1 MATTLFLKNGKTRLI
16 FDDKSHTEFAR
27 VLEEELGRDAERH
40 YMRLVRDAPRPD
52 GGSEIETNKI
62 RNLRAQIETL
72 DSDLEDAEDWGR
84 KLSDR
89 LRDAGN
95 DARAIADGIKDCIMA
110 AERGDIDTDRLENL
124 LGMTNRLLEV
134 LE

>member
-16 FDDKSHTEFAR
+16 FDDKSHAEFAR

-52 GGSEIETNKI
+52 GGSEIETNEI
-62 RNLRAQIETL
+62 RNLKAQIDTL

-84 KLSDR
+84 KLSDK
-89 LRDAGN
+89 LRGAEN
-95 DARAIADGIKDCIMA
+95 DARAMADRIKDCIMA
-110 AERGDIDTDRLENL
+110 AEQDNIGTDRLEDL
-124 LGMTNRLLEV
+124 LGMANRLLEV
-134 LE
+134 LK

>member
-1 MATTLFLKNGKTRLI
+1 MATTLFLKNGGTRLI
-16 FDDKSHTEFAR
+16 FDDKSHAEFAR

-52 GGSEIETNKI
+52 GGSEIETNEI

-72 DSDLEDAEDWGR
+72 GSDLEDAEDWGR

-89 LRDAGN
+89 LREAEN
-95 DARAIADGIKDCIMA
+95 DARAMAGRIKDRIMA
-110 AERGDIDTDRLENL
+110 AERSGTGTDQLEDL
-124 LGMTNRLLEV
+124 LGMANRLLEV